1 MAANAFATMLD
12 LGLFAVSAALVGLAA
27 AVTLAAFGLVDAQIE
42 LATGPLLISA
52 LVLTV
57 VGCFTA
63 GIAAEGPVRRNRK
76 IVGNSEF
83 EIAVAR
89 AVSAFVVGMLFLFAA
104 DQLRPLIDDV
114 PFPLAMGIE
123 LFELAGRVGLW
134 VMPLI
139 GVPLALGIK
148 VTELL
153 GRAGEETELPVLFV
167 VWIAGMMLL
176 R

>member
-1 MAANAFATMLD
+1 LAANAFATMLD
-12 LGLFAVSAALVGLAA
+12 LGLFAVSAALIGLAA
-27 AVTLAAFGLVDAQIE
+27 AVMLAALGLANADIE

-57 VGCFTA
+57 VGCFAA

-76 IVGNSEF
+76 IVGNSEM
-83 EIAVAR
+83 EIAIAR
-89 AVSAFVVGMLFLFAA
+89 AVSAFVVGLLFLFAA
-104 DQLRPLIDDV
+104 ARLQPLFDDV

-123 LFELAGRVGLW
+123 LFELAGRVGVW

-139 GVPLALGIK
+139 GVPLTWGIK
-148 VTELL
+148 STELL
-153 GRAGEETELPVLFV
+153 GRAVEETELPVLFV
-167 VWIAGMMLL
+167 VWVTGMMLL